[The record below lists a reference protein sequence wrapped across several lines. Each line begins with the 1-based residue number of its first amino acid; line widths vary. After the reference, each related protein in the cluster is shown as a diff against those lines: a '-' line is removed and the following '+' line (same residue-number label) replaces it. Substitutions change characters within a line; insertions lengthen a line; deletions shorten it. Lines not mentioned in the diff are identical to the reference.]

1 MPTTLEEIRDPAA
14 VRACHGLM
22 LQLRP
27 QLGSTELWL
36 ARFQR
41 QAAEGYRLF
50 ALSHDSQP
58 LALAGFRQQENLV
71 HGRFLYVDD
80 LVTDASARGSH
91 CGSQLMDALKAEARR
106 LQCGLL
112 VLDSAM
118 GNALAHRFYY
128 RQGLLA
134 QALRFSIPIAPAL

>member
-1 MPTTLEEIRDPAA
+1 MQTRLQEIREPAE
-14 VRACHGLM
+14 VRACHSLM

-27 QLGSTELWL
+27 QLGTADTWQ

-41 QAAEGYRLF
+41 QAADGYRLF
-50 ALSHDSQP
+50 ALLREGQP
-58 LALAGFRQQENLV
+58 LALAGFRLQENLV

-91 CGSQLMDALKAEARR
+91 CGSQLMDALKAEAQR
-106 LQCGLL
+106 LQCALL
-112 VLDSAM
+112 VLDSAL

-128 RQGLLA
+128 RQGLLG
-134 QALRFSIPIAPAL
+134 QAMRFSLTITPQP